1 MPADEI
7 VATGI
12 AIKYII
18 ENKSE
23 TMPGAINLT
32 NERLK
37 SYLAEC
43 LSTEDFGDVIIL
55 VLHFIQKYLFKRKSN
70 AVHMNRTKASKR
82 SVIKA

>member
-12 AIKYII
+12 TIKYII

-55 VLHFIQKYLFKRKSN
+55 VLHFIQKHLFKRKIY

-82 SVIKA
+82 SVVKA